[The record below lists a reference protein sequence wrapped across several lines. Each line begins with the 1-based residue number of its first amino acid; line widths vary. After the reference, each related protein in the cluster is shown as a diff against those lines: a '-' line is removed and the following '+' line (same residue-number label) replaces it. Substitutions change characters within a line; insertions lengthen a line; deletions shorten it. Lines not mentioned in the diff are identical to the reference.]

1 MDGFYVAKFKV
12 EKRKKPVAATKEEE
26 EAPQMKLNE
35 EGELVEEKRTAF
47 NEDEDEEIIRGM
59 SSSFL
64 TRSEWQLT
72 TPDNKRKHLLKT
84 KGIKLAPRSEKSS
97 KVGKSKSK

>member
-1 MDGFYVAKFKV
+1 MDGFFVAKFKV

-47 NEDEDEEIIRGM
+47 NDDEDEDIIKGM
-59 SSSFL
+59 SPLYLVS
-64 TRSEWQLT
+64 
-72 TPDNKRKHLLKT
+72 DNANKNRGKEEASPQDKRYQARPK
-84 KGIKLAPRSEKSS
+84 E
-97 KVGKSKSK
+97 

>member
-1 MDGFYVAKFKV
+1 MDGFFVAKFKV

-47 NEDEDEEIIRGM
+47 NDDEDEDIIKGQ
-59 SSSFL
+59 SSLYQAKWKL
-64 TRSEWQLT
+64 T
-72 TPDNKRKHLLKT
+72 
-84 KGIKLAPRSEKSS
+84 
-97 KVGKSKSK
+97 

>member
-1 MDGFYVAKFKV
+1 MDGFFVAKFKV

-47 NEDEDEEIIRGM
+47 NDDEDEDIIKGM
-59 SSSFL
+59 SPLYLVS
-64 TRSEWQLT
+64 
-72 TPDNKRKHLLKT
+72 DNANVTEGKRKHLLKT
-84 KGIKLAPRSEKSS
+84 KGIKLAPRSEKSAKS
-97 KVGKSKSK
+97 GKSKSK

>member
-1 MDGFYVAKFKV
+1 MDGFFVAKFKV

-47 NEDEDEEIIRGM
+47 NDDEDEDIIKGQSLHY
-59 SSSFL
+59 SSAMEPNL
-64 TRSEWQLT
+64 TEG
-72 TPDNKRKHLLKT
+72 KRKHLLKT
-84 KGIKLAPRSEKSS
+84 KGIKLAPKSEKSAKS
-97 KVGKSKSK
+97 GKSKSK

>member
-1 MDGFYVAKFKV
+1 MDGFFVAKFKV

-47 NEDEDEEIIRGM
+47 NDDEDEDIIKGQSLHYLSKM
-59 SSSFL
+59 EANV
-64 TRSEWQLT
+64 TEG
-72 TPDNKRKHLLKT
+72 KRKHLLKT
-84 KGIKLAPRSEKSS
+84 KGIKLAPKSEKSAKS
-97 KVGKSKSK
+97 GKSKSK